1 MLWCIQ
7 PGHPK
12 YGIISVP
19 PKNDVIKPYFER
31 VILIAAQLM
40 HMLVR
45 AIIQRFACHRSVGT
59 RTIQNT
65 TEQNFIATAKQLR
78 EAGANGQCSPPNH
91 FVDKKNSP
99 ILLGIGSAQFFPC
112 LC

>member
-1 MLWCIQ
+1 
-7 PGHPK
+7 
-12 YGIISVP
+12 
-19 PKNDVIKPYFER
+19 
-31 VILIAAQLM
+31 M

-91 FVDKKNSP
+91 FVDKNSP